1 MELRKRDSGITE
13 NIDAKLNTKQMKKL
27 HNKTIKTMEE
37 LKTSDGVKFSNAN
50 ELFGEIAENEIYE
63 NHIKRIFELMQTEI
77 KPNSKESDELEALS
91 IVVKNYENEFYPMDK
106 QTVSREEIM
115 KALE

>member
-1 MELRKRDSGITE
+1 LGGGSGITE
-13 NIDAKLNTKQMKKL
+13 NLDVKLNPKKMKKP
-27 HNKTIKTMEE
+27 NNETIKAMVE
-37 LKTSDGVKFSNAN
+37 LKAGDGVKFNNAN
-50 ELFGEIAENEIYE
+50 ELFGEITENEIYE

-91 IVVKNYENEFYPMDK
+91 ILVKNYEDQIYRMDK